1 MTSRYV
7 VSVAGK
13 PALPIRCGVFH
24 TRLIL
29 GCPQWQATQGSS
41 LFGGWQA
48 NLAKHVAVSATLI
61 FATPQAAYANPL
73 RSANFYIMQDR
84 YAQCSRPKS
93 IAHKG
98 HYAKVGWQY
107 PPTRVAERGSVR
119 SLRGCLCRKA
129 ARVPQLKLW
138 PGRAPA
144 AKPPAQD
151 VGFLPTKVPKVLQDS
166 GSPLL
171 PQ

>member
-1 MTSRYV
+1 VFIGKGRLLGDKPSHY
-7 VSVAGK
+7 SVAGK

-24 TRLIL
+24 TRLMI

-41 LFGGWQA
+41 IFGGWQA
-48 NLAKHVAVSATLI
+48 NLAKHVAVSATLT

-98 HYAKVGWQY
+98 HYAKVGW
-107 PPTRVAERGSVR
+107 
-119 SLRGCLCRKA
+119 
-129 ARVPQLKLW
+129 
-138 PGRAPA
+138 
-144 AKPPAQD
+144 
-151 VGFLPTKVPKVLQDS
+151 
-166 GSPLL
+166 
-171 PQ
+171 